1 MTTKTETFDGEYA
14 NANDDELHQIEE
26 QVNAAK
32 DLPMPERGNNMVR
45 ILARFLHKR
54 GKLPTDLKKHLDN

>member
-32 DLPMPERGNNMVR
+32 DLPMPERARSLTRLM
-45 ILARFLHKR
+45 ARFLHKR
-54 GKLPTDLKKHLDN
+54 GRLPTDLKKLLDN

>member
-14 NANDDELHQIEE
+14 STDEELD
-26 QVNAAK
+26 QVRDAVLAAK

>member
-54 GKLPTDLKKHLDN
+54 GKLPADLKKHLDN